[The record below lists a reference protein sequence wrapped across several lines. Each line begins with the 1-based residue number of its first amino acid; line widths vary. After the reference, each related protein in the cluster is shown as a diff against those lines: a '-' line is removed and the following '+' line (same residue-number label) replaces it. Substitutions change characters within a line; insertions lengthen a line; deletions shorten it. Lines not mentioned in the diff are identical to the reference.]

1 MDNEE
6 VKKRLI
12 AAVERDLG
20 NRASAILKEQIL
32 RIINGSKNELNDLEK
47 VLQKIRMSI
56 KLFVDEKLSEKVYK
70 DLRAAANLS

>member
-12 AAVERDLG
+12 AAIERDLG

-47 VLQKIRMSI
+47 VLQKKRMSI
-56 KLFVDEKLSEKVYK
+56 KLFVDEKLSEKVYQ
-70 DLRAAANLS
+70 DLRAAADLS